1 MFFPI
6 PKSYMKFFSSSDP
19 LVTIYILKPYG
30 FLKQLFVFFK
40 MHINEMLGAAKVD
53 WEQFEYVAPQKWRLY
68 IAMNYKLLIHF
79 KCVARVKK
87 C

>member
-6 PKSYMKFFSSSDP
+6 PKSHMKFFSSSDP

-30 FLKQLFVFFK
+30 FLKQPFVFLK

-53 WEQFEYVAPQKWRLY
+53 WEQFEYVAPKKWRLY

>member
-6 PKSYMKFFSSSDP
+6 PKSHMKFFSSSDP

-30 FLKQLFVFFK
+30 FLKQLFVFLK

-53 WEQFEYVAPQKWRLY
+53 
-68 IAMNYKLLIHF
+68 
-79 KCVARVKK
+79 
-87 C
+87 